1 MYTYGKGLGTAL
13 TEMYARRII
22 EMNIDFEKIRKE
34 EWPVLETMTFL
45 DAACVSFAPQR
56 TVKAVKAFADMT
68 AVQEEANSSAH
79 HIAMDSL
86 RHKAYDEAAKL
97 LNADPEEIALVES
110 TSHGL
115 NIAAQG
121 IELQDGDNIITTNLE
136 FIQVALPWCVM
147 RKDKNI
153 DIRVCKTEDNR
164 FTAKDFAALVDDKTK
179 LIVMS
184 TLEWC
189 NGWQTDLKELGD
201 YCKEKGVYLVV
212 DAVQQLGVTKI
223 DTKAC
228 HIDILTAGGH
238 KWLNS
243 PYGTG
248 VLYVNK
254 ETLPKL
260 KQSYAGYLNT
270 TVPEGGWGAYWENP
284 AAPSVNN
291 WTFDNTARKF
301 EIGGTSN
308 YTGAI
313 ALGESLALVNEI
325 GIENIEKRV
334 REIAVYCMDR
344 IEEIGGTLIT
354 HRDPGHFGGIVI
366 ARLYD
371 DLDVDRMILKKL
383 HARRIFIAQRFT
395 DFIGGFRISC
405 QDFNNE
411 KDIDTMIDAMKE
423 LIKEIGREPDY
434 KK

>member
-1 MYTYGKGLGTAL
+1 
-13 TEMYARRII
+13 
-22 EMNIDFEKIRKE
+22 MNIDFEKIRKE

-313 ALGESLALVNEI
+313 ALGESLALFNEI

-405 QDFNNE
+405 QYFNNE

>member
-1 MYTYGKGLGTAL
+1 
-13 TEMYARRII
+13 
-22 EMNIDFEKIRKE
+22 MNIDFEKIRKE

-223 DTKAC
+223 DTKSC

-405 QDFNNE
+405 QYFNNE